1 MSPAA
6 PGPEALTQRRRLL
19 LAMAGSMAGL
29 GHSPAALAASRPI
42 RIATGPGSFEFVDRQ
57 GDASK
62 RMTVYTY
69 LPAGLALADARIAF
83 VMHGHGKN
91 APGYRDH
98 WGLQA
103 EELKFMVIA
112 PHFDA
117 QQWGDGDYS
126 YASLFN
132 TRGDTQ
138 GQLADESRWSFSLI
152 EHLFDTIL
160 QATGNRSQRYYLYG
174 HSEGGQFAHRLLM
187 LLAQARVQRAV
198 VANPGWYTMPSDDIA
213 YPYGLKGTPA
223 STATLKPCLARD
235 VVLMLGEK
243 DKDPD
248 DPHLRKSR
256 QAMAQGASRFERG
269 HHYFDAMKKL
279 AERSGTRFGWRLETV
294 PGGTHSDGRMAPAA
308 AAALMAA

>member
-1 MSPAA
+1 MSPDAA
-6 PGPEALTQRRRLL
+6 ESEAFTQRRHLL
-19 LAMAGSMAGL
+19 LAVAGSLAGL
-29 GHSPAALAASRPI
+29 GHSPPALAARRPI
-42 RIATGPGSFEFVDRQ
+42 HIETGPGSFEFVDAQ

-62 RMTVYTY
+62 RMTVYTH
-69 LPAGLALADARIAF
+69 LPGGLSISEARIAF

-98 WGLQA
+98 WAAQA
-103 EELKFMVIA
+103 DKFKFMVIA

-126 YASLFN
+126 YASLF
-132 TRGDTQ
+132 DAQ
-138 GQLADESRWSFSLI
+138 GQPADPARWSFSLI
-152 EHLFDTIL
+152 EHLFDTVR
-160 QATGNRSQRYYLYG
+160 QATGNRSERYFLYG

-187 LLAQARVQRAV
+187 LLPQARVQRAV
-198 VANPGWYTMPSDDIA
+198 VANPGWYTLPSDDIA

-223 STATLKPCLARD
+223 STATLKTCLARD

-248 DPHLRKSR
+248 DPNLRKSR
-256 QAMAQGASRFERG
+256 QAMAQGSNRFERG
-269 HHYFDAMKKL
+269 HHYFDAMKKQ
-279 AERSGTRFGWRLETV
+279 AESSGTRFGWRLETV
-294 PGGTHSDGRMAPAA
+294 PGGTHSDARMAPAA